1 MAAPKTMSS
10 TTPTKPM
17 GLRKLFG
24 RKNSGKKTQQQ
35 ASHQSAQLEVAPQ
48 HPPTENSFP
57 SKNGVNLNGNNSS
70 SKRRGFFSRSA
81 KDSSSSRARTPSPN
95 MDPSSE
101 ENSSSS
107 EENLQQNVKEQQQ
120 QHQRNEATNSQQHQQ
135 RQHDYQQ
142 PQQFHNDDDVQEH
155 ISSIRPIHEANN
167 RLSPSPRYLESLQ
180 PVREAARRSTSAGLS
195 SQGTPQQQ
203 QHCKTRDGFCRRVD
217 TYDGSV
223 ITVEGQAAYELGNY
237 LGGGVAGVVYE
248 GHRLLPVTEYPV
260 RTGAIE
266 LPKPTVIDVQQN
278 IAGHHEPPAF
288 DMRVNSL
295 LTCVCLDQ
303 NNSRS
308 EPPLAPLT
316 PVREMMTR
324 DDGSFLTMD
333 SYRETGSLAEEPPP
347 DSVAVEAVDNM
358 VLIDAQDA
366 PSRSKHMARAV
377 VSEHSKNH
385 HDFPSDASFTGAGF
399 MEETVAIKILN
410 PVGFRTL
417 APEVTQ
423 SAVVAREGASL
434 QSSSQ
439 PMEEQHVWWLV
450 NPQSRNLR
458 TLQRYTPETAT
469 PRGVEVDRGHPDRG
483 LRISLVAA
491 YKDPVDHLLKELPL
505 TRCIEIW
512 GHVPFEASDQEF
524 RDVIAAIDKINQGFP
539 PPTISPTSSLAGDSL
554 VLQEGE
560 KLKNSVPLAAKR
572 T

>member
-1 MAAPKTMSS
+1 MSS
-10 TTPTKPM
+10 TTPSKPT

-24 RKNSGKKTQQQ
+24 RMNGGKPVPQHQ
-35 ASHQSAQLEVAPQ
+35 SHQSQQLKVAS
-48 HPPTENSFP
+48 PPPNVRPFP
-57 SKNGVNLNGNNSS
+57 SKTSNSLSDSHNDNNVSNS
-70 SKRRGFFSRSA
+70 SKRRGFFSRNG
-81 KDSSSSRARTPSPN
+81 KDASSSRVRTPSLH
-95 MDPSSE
+95 MEPSSE

-107 EENLQQNVKEQQQ
+107 EENVRKPQKVLMPQFMEESAPQQQ
-120 QHQRNEATNSQQHQQ
+120 QHQQ
-135 RQHDYQQ
+135 DIQQ
-142 PQQFHNDDDVQEH
+142 PQQNHIVDDEIQGH
-155 ISSIRPIHEANN
+155 IRSIRPIHDMSDRSSPAPRCVEA
-167 RLSPSPRYLESLQ
+167 LQ
-180 PVREAARRSTSAGLS
+180 PIREAPRRSTSAGIN
-195 SQGTPQQQ
+195 SQASPPQQ

-217 TYDGSV
+217 NYDGSV

-260 RTGAIE
+260 RTGAVE
-266 LPKPTVIDVQQN
+266 LPKPTVIDVKN
-278 IAGHHEPPAF
+278 KTGSHHQPP
-288 DMRVNSL
+288 DYDSRVNSL
-295 LTCVCLDQ
+295 LTCVCLDH
-303 NNSRS
+303 SS
-308 EPPLAPLT
+308 PAAEPPLSVMAT
-316 PVREMMTR
+316 TRNAMIR

-347 DSVAVEAVDNM
+347 DSVAVEAMDNM

-423 SAVVAREGASL
+423 AAVVAREGSPL
-434 QSSSQ
+434 QSASQ
-439 PMEEQHVWWLV
+439 AMDEQHVWWLV

-469 PRGVEVDRGHPDRG
+469 PRGVEVDRGQADRG

-491 YKDPVDHLLKELPL
+491 YKDPVDNLLKELPL

-524 RDVIAAIDKINQGFP
+524 RDVMAAIDKINQGFP
-539 PPTISPTSSLAGDSL
+539 PQPLSPTSSLAGDSL
-554 VLQEGE
+554 VLQEGQ
-560 KLKNSVPLAAKR
+560 KLKNSVPLAATR